1 MAKAQRVDQQR
12 APLVGTRN
20 AEDRMIA
27 ITMAEMERRIL
38 SGKASD
44 MLLVHFG
51 KLGSTRAEL
60 ETARIK
66 QEMALM
72 DARKTSIQLQSHS
85 GDGYQNVIDAIKGY
99 RGSAFDEELP

>member
-1 MAKAQRVDQQR
+1 MPRAPRSTQR
-12 APLVGTRN
+12 APLVGAHN
-20 AEDRMIA
+20 VEDRMIA
-27 ITMAEMERRIL
+27 LTMAEMERRIV

-51 KLGSTRAEL
+51 RLGSTKAEL

-72 DARKTSIQLQSHS
+72 DARRTSIQQMSNTGSDYQS
-85 GDGYQNVIDAIKGY
+85 VIDAILGY
-99 RGSAFDEELP
+99 RGTVFDEELP